1 MGALLTPAALLE
13 LDDAALLEAVARQ
26 TFRFF
31 WEGAEP
37 ASLLARDRSTTK
49 ADPPG
54 DLAAIGGSGFGIMAL
69 VVAVARGWVGRADA
83 LARLARM
90 LDCLERAERHHGA
103 FPHFLHGETGKTI
116 PFTPQDDGGD
126 LVETAFLMMGLI
138 AARQYFAGEIALAA
152 RITALFEGVEWDWYR
167 RGEDVLYWHWSPR
180 HGWAMNHQIR
190 GWNETL
196 IAYVLAAGA
205 ASHAVAPA
213 VYESGFCAGPDFR
226 NGRTRDGVH
235 LPLGP
240 DGGGPLFFAHYSF
253 LGLDPH
259 GLADAHADYWRQNVA
274 QVMINRAH
282 CIANPGG
289 FKGYGPDCWGLTA
302 SDDPDGYDAHAPNH
316 DNGTI
321 SPTAALSSFPY
332 APDAAMLALRHFL
345 SAHGDRI
352 WGRFGFTDAFNE
364 SRDWWADTYLAID
377 QGPIVV
383 MMENYRS
390 GLLWK
395 LFMAAPEVRTGLR
408 RLGFRWPGS

>member
-1 MGALLTPAALLE
+1 MGANLTPSALLE
-13 LDDAALLEAVARQ
+13 LDDAVLLEAVARQ

-37 ASLLARDRSTTK
+37 ASGLARDRTTTK

-54 DLAAIGGSGFGIMAL
+54 DLVAAGGSGFGIMAL
-69 VVAVARGWVGRADA
+69 VAAVTRGWVGRTDA

-90 LDCLERAERHHGA
+90 LGCLERAERHHGA

-116 PFTPQDDGGD
+116 PFMPNDDGGD

-138 AARQYFAGEIALAA
+138 TARHYFTDEKELCA
-152 RITALFEGVEWDWYR
+152 RITALCDGVEWDWYR
-167 RGEDVLYWHWSPR
+167 RGENVLYWHWSPR
-180 HGWAMNHQIR
+180 HGWAMNHPIR

-205 ASHAVAPA
+205 ARHAVAPA
-213 VYESGFCAGPDFR
+213 IYDSGFCAGPNYRNDSTR
-226 NGRTRDGVH
+226 NGVR

-253 LGLDPH
+253 MGLDPH
-259 GLADAHADYWRQNVA
+259 GLADAHADYWQQNVA
-274 QVMINRAH
+274 QVRINRAH
-282 CIANPGG
+282 CIANPGH

-332 APDAAMLALRHFL
+332 APGAAMRALRHFL

-395 LFMAAPEVRTGLR
+395 LFMAAPEVRTGLK
-408 RLGFRWPGS
+408 RLGFRWSGS

>member
-1 MGALLTPAALLE
+1 MTVFPAELLK

-37 ASLLARDRSTTK
+37 ASLMARDRTATDK
-49 ADPPG
+49 DPPD
-54 DLAAIGGSGFGIMAL
+54 DLVAVGGTGFGVMAL
-69 VVAVARGWVGRADA
+69 VVAVERGWVSRADA
-83 LARLARM
+83 LSRFSHM
-90 LDCLERAERHHGA
+90 LGVLEGAERHHGA
-103 FPHFLHGETGKTI
+103 YPHFLHGRTGQTI
-116 PFTPQDDGGD
+116 PFGPKDDGGD
-126 LVETAFLMMGLI
+126 LVETALLMMGLL
-138 AARQYFAGEIALAA
+138 AARQYFAEDKAIAA
-152 RITALFEGVEWDWYR
+152 RITALFDAVEWDFYR
-167 RGEDVLYWHWSPR
+167 RGENVLYWHWSPN
-180 HGWAMNHQIR
+180 HGWAMNHSIR

-196 IAYVLAAGA
+196 IVYVLAAGA
-205 ASHAVAPA
+205 RRHGIDAM
-213 VYESGFCAGPDFR
+213 VYEQGFCESTDYR
-226 NGRTRDGVH
+226 NGKRYGGVT

-253 LGLDPH
+253 CGLDPH
-259 GLADAHADYWRQNVA
+259 GLKDRHADYWQQNVA
-274 QVMINRAH
+274 QVVANRAH

-302 SDDPDGYDAHAPNH
+302 SDDPSGYDAHAPNN

-321 SPTAALSSFPY
+321 SPTAALASFPY
-332 APDAAMLALRHFL
+332 APEASMAALRHFL

-364 SRDWWADTYLAID
+364 TRDWWAKTFLAID

-383 MMENYRS
+383 MMENYRT

-395 LFMAAPEVRTGLR
+395 LFMAAPEVQAGLKK
-408 RLGFRWPGS
+408 LGFAGPDV